1 MKRATCVALFG
12 PLALGVMSC
21 APSRLAALRQPRIGV
36 VVTPPEAV
44 REEERTTAGV
54 SLTIWHDGSCATL
67 GGTEV
72 LLDGQALSMEHAGG
86 SMTGCLGTKG
96 GAHCKAPTF
105 ARATLPSGAMHL
117 VVRDPTATL
126 RMDADDPSTP
136 RSVRVEGDLRAGSD
150 ALVRWLPASDS
161 FESYD
166 RPRVTF
172 NHEDGTS
179 WQVVA
184 TASGSEVRFTVPQG
198 AKPGR
203 GRLTV
208 SARLVVLAL
217 TKCTAPVACRAWLRL
232 PSAGIPTSAVVAEN

>member
-1 MKRATCVALFG
+1 MTLRAVHG
-12 PLALGVMSC
+12 NRV
-21 APSRLAALRQPRIGV
+21 
-36 VVTPPEAV
+36 EA
-44 REEERTTAGV
+44 
-54 SLTIWHDGSCATL
+54 
-67 GGTEV
+67 

-96 GAHCKAPTF
+96 GEHCKSPTF
-105 ARATLPSGAMHL
+105 ARAALPSGAMHL

-126 RMDADDPSTP
+126 LMDVDDPSTP
-136 RSVRVEGDLRAGSD
+136 RSVRVEGELRGGAD
-150 ALVRWLPASDS
+150 ALVRWLPGSDS

-172 NHEDGTS
+172 KHEDGTS

-184 TASGSEVRFTVPQG
+184 TASGSEVRFAVPQG

-203 GRLTV
+203 GQLTV

-217 TKCTAPVACRAWLRL
+217 AKCTPPVACRAWLRL
-232 PSAGIPTSAVVAEN
+232 PPQGLSTSAVVVEDSKHD